1 MKQWLIP
8 ITVFVGAIAAGS
20 GAYIY
25 YGLYDIGADSPHW
38 FMTAQIIETLRE
50 RSIEIRTKDIEV
62 PNLKNPSLALQ
73 GAAHY
78 DAMCV
83 GCHLAPG
90 MRNTEIRLGLYPKP
104 PDLSKAHIDPKV
116 AFWVI
121 KHGIKMT
128 GMPAWGRSHDDIAL
142 WSIVAFLDRLPE
154 MTPQEYKAI
163 FAKARADNEMT
174 PMGAHGETQDM
185 HTHGHGHSHA
195 IRKHETNGKNSAHER

>member
-1 MKQWLIP
+1 MKRWLIP
-8 ITVFVGAIAAGS
+8 VTVFAGAIAVSS

-25 YGLYDIGADSPHW
+25 SGLYDIGADAPHW

-50 RSIEIRTKDIEV
+50 RSIEIRAKDIEV
-62 PNLKNPSLALQ
+62 PNLKNPLLVLR

-78 DAMCV
+78 DAMCA

-90 MRNTEIRLGLYPKP
+90 KRNTEIRLGLYPKP
-104 PDLSKAHIDPKV
+104 PDLSKTHIDPKV

-128 GMPAWGRSHDDIAL
+128 GMPAWGKSHDDTAL
-142 WSIVAFLDRLPE
+142 WSIVAFLNRLPE

-163 FAKARADNEMT
+163 VVKARADNEMA
-174 PMGAHGETQDM
+174 PMGAHGEAQDTHM
-185 HTHGHGHSHA
+185 HRHGHSHT
-195 IRKHETNGKNSAHER
+195 RPEHETNGKNSVHER